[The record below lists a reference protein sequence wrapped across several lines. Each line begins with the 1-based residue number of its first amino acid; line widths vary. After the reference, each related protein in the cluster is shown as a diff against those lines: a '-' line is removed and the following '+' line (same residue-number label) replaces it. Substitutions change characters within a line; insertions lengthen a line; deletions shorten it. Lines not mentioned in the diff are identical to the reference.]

1 MSWSI
6 FGTKTFWIGVG
17 GVGLG
22 IYQVATGDPVGG
34 FQSILAGF
42 GAMFLRDA
50 ILRASSGNGA

>member
-6 FGTKTFWIGVG
+6 FGTKTFWVGVG

-22 IYQVATGDPVGG
+22 IYQVATGDAVGG
-34 FQSILAGF
+34 IQSILAGF

-50 ILRASSGNGA
+50 ILRVSS